1 MGRKVGAKREEIMK
15 FITVAIQERGYP
27 PSIREI
33 CTAVGLSSSATVH
46 HHIKELEKSGLI
58 SNPANKKRAI
68 SLTHPNNTN
77 VIQVPIIGNVAAGI
91 PISAIENLEG
101 YVPFMKNKIYSND
114 LYALNVKG
122 DSMCEIGIFD
132 GDTIIVESV
141 STAHNGEIVVALTD
155 GEATVKR
162 FFKEN
167 GHYRLQ
173 PENRTM
179 QPIILDQVDIIGRVV
194 SLFRYL

>member
-1 MGRKVGAKREEIMK
+1 MGRKVGEKRQAILK
-15 FITVAIQERGYP
+15 FITKAIEERGYP

-68 SLTHPNNTN
+68 SLKRPNNTN
-77 VIQVPIIGNVAAGI
+77 VIQVPVIGNVAAGI
-91 PISAIENLEG
+91 PISAIEDLEG
-101 YVPFMKNKIYSND
+101 YVPFMKNKTYSND
-114 LYALNVKG
+114 LYALKVKG
-122 DSMCEIGIFD
+122 DSMCEVGIFD

-141 STAHNGEIVVALTD
+141 STARNGEIVVALTD

-167 GHYRLQ
+167 GHYRQ
-173 PENRTM
+173 
-179 QPIILDQVDIIGRVV
+179 I
-194 SLFRYL
+194 